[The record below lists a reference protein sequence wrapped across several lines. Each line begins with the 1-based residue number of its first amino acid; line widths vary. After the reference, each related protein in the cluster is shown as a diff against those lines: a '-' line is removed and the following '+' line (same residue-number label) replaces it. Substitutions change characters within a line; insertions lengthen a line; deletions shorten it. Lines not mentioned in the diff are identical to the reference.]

1 MAVHGPS
8 NVTITLLPVTLSL
21 VHIPRSRFPQ
31 LSHAVLRQILQ
42 PNPTFL
48 NVTCN
53 EIELSLFAE
62 HRILEDFEAI
72 ARRDRQRQRSRSGS
86 GSSRKRT
93 ILSDAD
99 RVEISYEKWNVLQ
112 IDSHSDQLDNSG
124 ARVHELSAPLA
135 AAGISILY
143 QSSYMSDFIFVKET
157 RLQEVMVQ
165 FGAAG
170 FDLYSSNPEFLM
182 SRVASPLLSP
192 IPVDELQVSDLVGP
206 EFSPESGAVLTR
218 TRSSVDASVSAA
230 ALALHNL
237 SKNGDEQNEEKRPEL
252 PSRNK
257 SHSPSSNEVT
267 ILSSKLACVGL
278 SDESV
283 DSWALK
289 VVKLVAFPDL
299 IPVKSGFWRDAD
311 YTPPDGVTKIPTRVG
326 VEAIPI
332 PPFLSR
338 SRKGSFSTDSVS
350 SCSEE
355 DEGYFS
361 HSPCRNH
368 TPTSLTSLA
377 GSRSYPDVSQAI
389 SSFTPSFKPTA
400 KYIVTHVPPLF
411 PVESKP
417 GSLRRSTIHSENFS
431 PADKQL
437 NGTHPK
443 VPFFSFTRTS
453 EGSSLT
459 TDVSL
464 LAALFPPSERHMLIC
479 AGELDT
485 LDAHDSNSDSESDED
500 QDDDTLSEGG
510 TLKCLQIDLRR
521 FGLDK
526 HGLVNRYSRILE
538 ENGINHMYSSTF
550 KTANLLVAK
559 AYANRARDLLRS
571 C

>member
-1 MAVHGPS
+1 
-8 NVTITLLPVTLSL
+8 
-21 VHIPRSRFPQ
+21 
-31 LSHAVLRQILQ
+31 
-42 PNPTFL
+42 
-48 NVTCN
+48 
-53 EIELSLFAE
+53 
-62 HRILEDFEAI
+62 
-72 ARRDRQRQRSRSGS
+72 
-86 GSSRKRT
+86 
-93 ILSDAD
+93 
-99 RVEISYEKWNVLQ
+99 
-112 IDSHSDQLDNSG
+112 
-124 ARVHELSAPLA
+124 
-135 AAGISILY
+135 
-143 QSSYMSDFIFVKET
+143 
-157 RLQEVMVQ
+157 MVQ

-206 EFSPESGAVLTR
+206 EFSPESGFILTR

-237 SKNGDEQNEEKRPEL
+237 SKNGDEQNEETRPEP

-257 SHSPSSNEVT
+257 SHSPSSSEVT

-311 YTPPDGVTKIPTRVG
+311 YTPPDGVTKMPTRVV
-326 VEAIPI
+326 VEAISI

-368 TPTSLTSLA
+368 TPTSLTSSA
-377 GSRSYPDVSQAI
+377 GSRSYPDISQAI

-400 KYIVTHVPPLF
+400 KHVVTHVPPLS
-411 PVESKP
+411 PVDSKP
-417 GSLRRSTIHSENFS
+417 GSLKRSTIHSENFT
-431 PADKQL
+431 PADKQM

-479 AGELDT
+479 AGELDA

-521 FGLDK
+521 FGLGEGNPSAPMYRGTHQLHFRPQINTVSLIAIRGYLK
-526 HGLVNRYSRILE
+526 KTELITCIVPLSRLPIFL
-538 ENGINHMYSSTF
+538 
-550 KTANLLVAK
+550 
-559 AYANRARDLLRS
+559 
-571 C
+571 